1 MKKRHVLQTLITTG
15 SYKDFVEEVFR
26 LAASKYSSYVCFSN
40 VHMLIEAYKD
50 PEFNQIVNQADMAT
64 PDGVPLR
71 IAMRLKYGI
80 QQDRIA
86 GMDAFPHLLKE
97 AARRGKSIYLYGGK
111 QEVLE
116 AIVSRVEKEIPNLK
130 IAGYYSPP
138 FRALSDIEKQEIR
151 NRINNSQ
158 ADMTFVALG
167 CPKQERWVAAEQG
180 KIKGCLLAVGGA
192 FTVYAGMQTR
202 APKWMQKYSL
212 EWLFRLVQEPKR
224 LFKRYFVTNS
234 LFLYLFMK
242 DLFLGK
248 RNYSQQLTQ
257 KA

>member
-1 MKKRHVLQTLITTG
+1 MKKKRVLQTLITTG
-15 SYKDFVEEVFR
+15 SYVDFVEEVFH

-50 PEFNQIVNQADMAT
+50 PMFNEIVSEADMAT

-71 IAMRLKYGI
+71 IAMRLLYGI
-80 QQDRIA
+80 RQDRIA

-97 AARRGKSIYLYGGK
+97 AAKRDKSVYFYGGK
-111 QEVLE
+111 QEVLD
-116 AIVSRVEKEIPNLK
+116 AIVKRAAVEIPGLK

-138 FRALSDIEKQEIR
+138 FRKLSEEEKQQIR
-151 NRINNSQ
+151 DTINDSH
-158 ADMTFVALG
+158 ADLTFVALG
-167 CPKQERWVAAEQG
+167 CPKQEKWVASEQD

-192 FTVYAGMQTR
+192 FTVYAGMQVR

-224 LFKRYFVTNS
+224 LWKRYFVTNS
-234 LFLYLFMK
+234 LFIYLFIK
-242 DLFLGK
+242 ELFLGK
-248 RNYSQQLTQ
+248 RNYSQITQ